1 MKNDRCEER
10 ERPVKAASRALPE
23 SGRAPGPE
31 QGGRPWAQRERSLS
45 PETEARSPG
54 WAWRRP
60 RGQSR
65 REDSREPLTKRIPP
79 VTELPRLVVQRLA
92 LRERH

>member
-1 MKNDRCEER
+1 MKSDRREER

-31 QGGRPWAQRERSLS
+31 QGGRPWAQRERALS

-65 REDSREPLTKRIPP
+65 RQGLKGTTD
-79 VTELPRLVVQRLA
+79 
-92 LRERH
+92 